1 MTDTSLKILIWSI
14 ITLIACVIA
23 FICYRW
29 LSNVS
34 RFENRK
40 KEISIG
46 MLTCIL
52 AISSLM
58 FLPVLFS
65 RIDLHQS
72 GIELSEQI
80 QFTELETAETGSKLS
95 LPPFIKPFANVLA
108 LLPHNWIFLLVYVV
122 PSIASLLIVFFIA
135 QIILKIR
142 EPKKKDGEED
152 NRKHLFEYNSEIL
165 TKLNKDSQR

>member
-1 MTDTSLKILIWSI
+1 MTDTSLKFLIWGI
-14 ITLIACVIA
+14 ITIITCVIA

-34 RFENRK
+34 RFEKRK
-40 KEISIG
+40 KEIAIG
-46 MLTCIL
+46 MLTCIF
-52 AISSLM
+52 AISSFM

-65 RIDLHQS
+65 RINLHQT

-80 QFTELETAETGSKLS
+80 QFSELETAEAGTKLS
-95 LPPFIKPFANVLA
+95 LPPFIKPFAAELA
-108 LLPHNWIFLLVYVV
+108 LLTYKWIFLLVYVI
-122 PSIASLLIVFFIA
+122 PAIASLLIVFFIA

-152 NRKHLFEYNSEIL
+152 NRKNLFQYNSDIL